1 MRRLVLAAV
10 CGLSITAPPTVA
22 AAGEPPL
29 PQMDGSHPPLEL
41 VSQKA
46 LSPRLTEYQFKSP
59 YVPSPTPV
67 RILTP
72 AGYDPRSSRRYPVLY
87 LLHGCSDDWRWWSD
101 KGGAEAESAPYP
113 VIVVMPDASAQNT
126 SGGWYADWFSDGSF
140 RDPRW
145 ESYHV
150 GELIPWVDSH
160 LQTVAARSGRAIAG
174 LSMGGFGAM
183 TYASRHPD
191 LFAAAAA
198 FSGAVDS
205 NDPQPTGFAA
215 ISSSIFGPYEQQ
227 QVRWR
232 AHNPT
237 DLAPTLRG
245 TSLTLRTGDGTPG
258 GPLDTPGPGLA
269 AQDGLEYAVHRQMV
283 DLNDRMNGLGLPHIW
298 QDYGPGSHDWP
309 YWRRDLKLT
318 LPTFMAVFDGRPRAA
333 SPFDFKAVEPVFSA
347 FGWTVQMKRSVREFA
362 ELDDADQQGFDL
374 VGTGSA
380 LVTTAPG
387 QRPHSE
393 HAVRVT
399 TDQDTAGKVSTLTA
413 DDRGRLAIPVDLGP
427 SNTTQEDSNGQP
439 NAKRVAFVQISAD
452 QGAPPQAP
460 AAASRC
466 ASRSVRLRLR
476 AVRPTHVRRVVVY
489 LGARRVRTL
498 RGRIR
503 VVRVALGRSRQ
514 VTLVI
519 TTRQGRRVVNT
530 YRARGC

>member
-1 MRRLVLAAV
+1 MRRLVLAV
-10 CGLSITAPPTVA
+10 MCGLSFTAAPAVA
-22 AAGEPPL
+22 AADEPPL

-41 VSQKA
+41 VSRNA

-72 AGYDPRSSRRYPVLY
+72 AGYDPSSSRRYPVLY
-87 LLHGCSDDWRWWSD
+87 LLHGCCDDWRSWSD

-126 SGGWYADWFSDGSF
+126 SDGWYADWFNDGAF
-140 RDPRW
+140 GDPRW

-160 LQTVAARSGRAIAG
+160 LQTIAARRGRAIAG

-215 ISSSIFGPYEQQ
+215 ISSSIFGSYAQQ

-237 DLAPTLRG
+237 DLASNLRG
-245 TSLTLRTGDGTPG
+245 MNLTLRTGDGTPG

-283 DLNDRMNGLGLPHIW
+283 DLNDRLNSLSLPHVW

-309 YWRRDLKLT
+309 YWRRDLRLT
-318 LPTFMAVFDGRPRAA
+318 LPTFMSVFDARPDAP
-333 SPFDFKAVEPVFSA
+333 SPFDFKAAEPTFSV
-347 FGWTVQMKRSVREFA
+347 FGWTVQMKRSVLEFA
-362 ELDDADQQGFDL
+362 ELDDADAQGFDL

-380 LVTTAPG
+380 LVTTAPAYRAG
-387 QRPHSE
+387 SR

-399 TDQDTAGKVSTLTA
+399 TDQATKVSTVTA

-427 SNTTQEDSNGQP
+427 SNTTQEYSGGQP
-439 NAKRVAFVQISAD
+439 SAKRVAFVQLSAD
-452 QGAPPQAP
+452 GDAPAQAP
-460 AAASRC
+460 ARASRC
-466 ASRSVRLRLR
+466 SARSVRLRPR
-476 AVRPTHVRRVVVY
+476 AVPPSHIRRVVVY

-503 VVRVALGRSRQ
+503 VLRVALGRSRH

-530 YRARGC
+530 YSVRC